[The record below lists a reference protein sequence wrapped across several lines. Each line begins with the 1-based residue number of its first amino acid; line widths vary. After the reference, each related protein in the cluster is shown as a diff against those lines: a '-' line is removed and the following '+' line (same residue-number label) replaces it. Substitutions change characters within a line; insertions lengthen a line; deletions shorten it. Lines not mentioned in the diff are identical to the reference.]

1 MIRSLGIGQGI
12 LLAMVFIIIAFTVSG
27 CAGTQPY
34 AKIGIYKDIN
44 SDWSACTSENS
55 SFELGLEHRISEQI
69 VLASHYEHLSH
80 ITCGFPFN
88 NKQLDDSINQY
99 GVTMKVG
106 GV

>member
-1 MIRSLGIGQGI
+1 MIALNTWQR
-12 LLAMVFIIIAFTVSG
+12 LLLLLVCIVIAFNVSG
-27 CAGTQPY
+27 CTGTRTY

-55 SFELGLEHRISEQI
+55 SFELGLEHRIAEQI

-88 NKQLDDSINQY
+88 DKQLDDSINQY
-99 GVTMKVG
+99 GITIKVG

>member
-1 MIRSLGIGQGI
+1 MSALNDVQRFV
-12 LLAMVFIIIAFTVSG
+12 LLVIFIVIAFNVSG

-55 SFELGLEHRISEQI
+55 SFELGLEHRVSDLV

-88 NKQLDDSINQY
+88 SKELDDSINQY
-99 GVTMKVG
+99 GITVKVG

>member
-1 MIRSLGIGQGI
+1 MIALNTWQR
-12 LLAMVFIIIAFTVSG
+12 LLVLLVFIVIAFNVSG

-55 SFELGLEHRISEQI
+55 SFELGLEHRIAEQI

-88 NKQLDDSINQY
+88 DKQLDDSINQY
-99 GVTMKVG
+99 GITIKVG

>member
-1 MIRSLGIGQGI
+1 MIALHTWKR
-12 LLAMVFIIIAFTVSG
+12 LLLLLVFIVIALNVSG

-55 SFELGLEHRISEQI
+55 SFELGLEHRISDLI

-88 NKQLDDSINQY
+88 NKTQDDSINQY

>member
-1 MIRSLGIGQGI
+1 MIALNTWQR
-12 LLAMVFIIIAFTVSG
+12 LLVLLVFIVIAFNVSG

-55 SFELGLEHRISEQI
+55 SFELGLEHRVSEQI

-88 NKQLDDSINQY
+88 DKQLDDSINQY
-99 GVTMKVG
+99 GITIKVG